1 MSESEFR
8 RVGVVAKR
16 SSRKAIHAAHEL
28 AGWLADRKVEAA
40 LDEVAAR
47 AAEASVAPQ
56 FDAEGD
62 YDVVVVLGGDGTL
75 LSVARTLP
83 QGTPI
88 LGVNM
93 GRLGFLTEV
102 NRSELYVMLESI
114 FAGDFQTEER
124 SMMDVELERHGG
136 RKHGYVVLNDAVIGK
151 SALARIIELT
161 LEVDGHLVARYRAD
175 GLIVATPTGSTAYNL
190 SAGGPIVRPGLPTV
204 VVTPICPHTLS
215 QRPIVIPS
223 ESTIQVTL
231 ETPREEV
238 YLTLDGQ
245 EGKNMEYGDVVTMHP
260 SAKTATL
267 IKVPGRTFYDSLRGK
282 LHWGE

>member
-114 FAGDFQTEER
+114 FAGDFQTEEGPSSSIACASSR
-124 SMMDVELERHGG
+124 SIS
-136 RKHGYVVLNDAVIGK
+136 NP
-151 SALARIIELT
+151 RI
-161 LEVDGHLVARYRAD
+161 RASYSNISKKD
-175 GLIVATPTGSTAYNL
+175 HKG
-190 SAGGPIVRPGLPTV
+190 
-204 VVTPICPHTLS
+204 
-215 QRPIVIPS
+215 
-223 ESTIQVTL
+223 
-231 ETPREEV
+231 
-238 YLTLDGQ
+238 
-245 EGKNMEYGDVVTMHP
+245 
-260 SAKTATL
+260 
-267 IKVPGRTFYDSLRGK
+267 
-282 LHWGE
+282 